1 MMYSKEKNGQVYTF
15 EFNWDYI
22 EELEKDPDYDLFSDM
37 ASMDKHPRI
46 TTLMRLSKL
55 VGWDYKEFV
64 AAGFSANELSEILLE
79 CLKEAGFRS
88 EEPTQSSSSVAVTDS
103 VRI

>member
-1 MMYSKEKNGQVYTF
+1 MYSKEKNGQVHTF
-15 EFNWDYI
+15 EFNWDYV
-22 EELEKDPDYDLFSDM
+22 EELEKDPDYDIFNDM

-79 CLKEAGFRS
+79 CLKDAGFRS
-88 EEPTQSSSSVAVTDS
+88 EEPTQGSSSLVAGS
-103 VRI
+103 API